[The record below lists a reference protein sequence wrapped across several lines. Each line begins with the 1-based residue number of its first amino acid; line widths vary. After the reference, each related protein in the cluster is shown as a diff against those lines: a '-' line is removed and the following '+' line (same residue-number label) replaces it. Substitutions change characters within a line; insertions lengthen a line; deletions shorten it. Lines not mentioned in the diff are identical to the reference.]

1 VSPAPKPALAEM
13 RDRLFEEVE
22 RVLSAAE
29 GLNATELSWTP
40 STNGTNSLLVLAA
53 HTVGAAERHV
63 VRTVGGGVATGTR
76 DEEFVVRGDMA
87 PIRARWDAVRRR
99 IVETI
104 DDLPPGRLDDAVPKP
119 SRIGTIHGV
128 LVHAI
133 AHAAEHAGQ
142 AELTRDLIKE
152 RDAVG

>member
-29 GLNATELSWTP
+29 GLDTTQLSWTP
-40 STNGTNSLLVLAA
+40 STKGANSLLVLAA

-63 VRTVGGGVATGTR
+63 VRSVGGGEVSGTR
-76 DEEFVVRGDMA
+76 DEEFVVRGDLA
-87 PIRARWDAVRRR
+87 PIRARWDAVRQK

-104 DDLPPGRLDDAVPKP
+104 DNMPPGRLDDAVPKP
-119 SRIGTIHGV
+119 SRLRTIHGV

-152 RDAVG
+152 RDAAG

>member
-22 RVLSAAE
+22 RVLSATD
-29 GLNATELSWTP
+29 GLDATQLSWTP
-40 STNGTNSLLVLAA
+40 STKGANSLLVLAA

-63 VRTVGGGVATGTR
+63 VRSVGGGEVTGTR
-76 DEEFVVRGDMA
+76 DEEFVVGGDMA
-87 PIRARWDAVRRR
+87 PIRARWEAVRRK

-104 DDLPPGRLDDAVPKP
+104 DNMPPGRLDDEVPKP
-119 SRIGTIHGV
+119 SRIRTIHGV
-128 LVHAI
+128 LVHAV

-142 AELTRDLIKE
+142 AELTRDLIKPH
-152 RDAVG
+152 DAES

>member
-22 RVLSAAE
+22 RVLSAA
-29 GLNATELSWTP
+29 
-40 STNGTNSLLVLAA
+40 
-53 HTVGAAERHV
+53 AERHV
-63 VRTVGGGVATGTR
+63 VRTVGGGEVTGAR
-76 DEEFVVRGDMA
+76 DEEFVAQGDLA
-87 PIRARWDAVRRR
+87 PIRARWDAVRRK

-104 DDLPPGRLDDAVPKP
+104 DDMPPGRLDDAVPKP
-119 SRIGTIHGV
+119 SRIRTIHGV

-152 RDAVG
+152 RDAAG

>member
-1 VSPAPKPALAEM
+1 M
-13 RDRLFEEVE
+13 
-22 RVLSAAE
+22 
-29 GLNATELSWTP
+29 
-40 STNGTNSLLVLAA
+40 LAA

-63 VRTVGGGVATGTR
+63 VRTVGGGEVTGAR
-76 DEEFVVRGDMA
+76 DEEFVAQGDLA
-87 PIRARWDAVRRR
+87 PIRARWDAVRRK

-104 DDLPPGRLDDAVPKP
+104 DDMPPGRLDDAVPKP
-119 SRIGTIHGV
+119 SRIRTIHGV

-152 RDAVG
+152 RDAAG

>member
-1 VSPAPKPALAEM
+1 M

>member
-1 VSPAPKPALAEM
+1 MSPAPKPALAEM

-22 RVLSAAE
+22 RVLGAAE
-29 GLNATELSWTP
+29 GLDATQLSWTP
-40 STNGTNSLLVLAA
+40 SAKGANSLLVLAA

-63 VRTVGGGVATGTR
+63 VRTVGGGEVSGTR
-76 DEEFVVRGDMA
+76 DEEFAARGDLA
-87 PIRARWDAVRRR
+87 PIRGRWDAVRRR
-99 IVETI
+99 IVDTI
-104 DDLPPGRLDDAVPKP
+104 DDLPPGRLDDEVPKP
-119 SRIGTIHGV
+119 SRLRTMHGV

-152 RDAVG
+152 RDTAG

>member
-1 VSPAPKPALAEM
+1 M

-63 VRTVGGGVATGTR
+63 VRTVGGGVATGTS
-76 DEEFVVRGDMA
+76 DEEFAVRGDMA
-87 PIRARWDAVRRR
+87 PIRARWDAVRRK

-104 DDLPPGRLDDAVPKP
+104 DDMPPGRLDDAVPKP
-119 SRIGTIHGV
+119 SRTGTIHGV

>member
-13 RDRLFEEVE
+13 RDRLLEEVE
-22 RVLSAAE
+22 RVLSAAD
-29 GLNATELSWTP
+29 GLDATQLSWAP
-40 STNGTNSLLVLAA
+40 STKGANSLLVLAA

-63 VRTVGGGVATGTR
+63 VRSIGGGEVTGTR
-76 DEEFVVRGDMA
+76 DEEFVARGDMA
-87 PIRARWDAVRRR
+87 PIRARWDAVRRK

-104 DDLPPGRLDDAVPKP
+104 DSMPPGRLDDAVPKP
-119 SRIGTIHGV
+119 SRIRTIHGV
-128 LVHAI
+128 LVHAV

-152 RDAVG
+152 RDAAK

>member
-1 VSPAPKPALAEM
+1 MSPAPKPALAEM

-29 GLNATELSWTP
+29 GLDAAQLSWAP
-40 STNGTNSLLVLAA
+40 STKGANSLLVLVA

-63 VRTVGGGVATGTR
+63 VRGVGGGEVSGTR
-76 DEEFVVRGDMA
+76 DEEFVVRGDLA
-87 PIRARWDAVRRR
+87 PIRARWDTVRRK

-104 DDLPPGRLDDAVPKP
+104 DNMPPGRLDDEVPKP
-119 SRIGTIHGV
+119 SRLRTIHGV

-152 RDAVG
+152 RDAGR

>member
-1 VSPAPKPALAEM
+1 MSPAPKPALAEM

-22 RVLSAAE
+22 RVLSAAD
-29 GLNATELSWTP
+29 GLDARQLSWTP
-40 STNGTNSLLVLAA
+40 STKEANSLLVLAA

-63 VRTVGGGVATGTR
+63 VRTVGGGDVTGTR
-76 DEEFVVRGDMA
+76 DEEFVAQGDLA
-87 PIRARWDAVRRR
+87 PIRARWDAVRQR

-104 DDLPPGRLDDAVPKP
+104 DNMPPGRLDDAIPKP
-119 SRIGTIHGV
+119 SRIRTIHGV

-142 AELTRDLIKE
+142 AELTRDLVKE
-152 RDAVG
+152 RNAAG

>member
-1 VSPAPKPALAEM
+1 MSPAPKPALAEM

-152 RDAVG
+152 RNAVG

>member
-13 RDRLFEEVE
+13 RERLFEEVE
-22 RVLSAAE
+22 RVLSAAD
-29 GLNATELSWTP
+29 GLDATQLLWTP
-40 STNGTNSLLVLAA
+40 STKGANSLLVIAA

-63 VRTVGGGVATGTR
+63 VRSVGGGEVTGTR

-87 PIRARWDAVRRR
+87 PIRARWEAVRRR

-104 DDLPPGRLDDAVPKP
+104 DDMPPGRLDDAVPKP
-119 SRIGTIHGV
+119 SRIRTIHVV

-152 RDAVG
+152 RDGTG

>member
-1 VSPAPKPALAEM
+1 MSPAPKPALAEM